1 MNDPR
6 APFTSS
12 LFNFTDFAMRLL
24 EGQRFASSGHG
35 QLICEVLQDI
45 QRKKLKNLIINIPPG
60 HSKTF
65 CVTAGLIPFILGHD
79 PQCRAYYV
87 SSTVTEASK
96 KTAKT
101 NTLLRSEAYKWI
113 FPNIEL
119 SKTGDK
125 YMTVKNALGSIA
137 TYGARAGIT
146 GGDSDLLVLDDP
158 VDASASKHVMKEAQ
172 VKIQQSFFTRLRA
185 KENGDNYGYILI
197 NQRTGENDMTRFF
210 LDNYDVGYHLKLPF
224 LESEPKTYI
233 YNNVTFIRGANIPLN
248 PTFYSTKRAKL
259 VCGDFE
265 KSDTAKRLFETQF
278 QQNPRPVEGQLMK
291 LEHFHY
297 YNSKSLKQTKFKEL
311 FFTIDAASKSKEYND
326 YSVICCWGIA
336 GTKLCLLDMRRGKW
350 EFLQLSKIFE
360 SFYQKWK
367 SGFNNGG
374 SGVKKI
380 LVEDASAGTQ
390 LIQSYQNLFP
400 KHLIKPV
407 KRTADKFTRYTAV
420 GRFIETNQVLLPT
433 KDLEINGVISTH
445 LEITK
450 PFLEE
455 CLEFTHNDAHRH
467 DDIVD
472 NLIDATAYAF
482 LKEESWIDAITRNNY

>member
-1 MNDPR
+1 
-6 APFTSS
+6 
-12 LFNFTDFAMRLL
+12 MRQL
-24 EGQRFASSGHG
+24 ESVRFASSGHG

-45 QRKKLKNLIINIPPG
+45 QQKKLKNVIINIPPG

-65 CVTAGLIPFILGHD
+65 CATAGLIPFILGHD
-79 PQCRAYYV
+79 PQCRALYIT
-87 SSTVTEASK
+87 SNAEEALK
-96 KTAKT
+96 KTEKIKEV
-101 NTLLRSEAYKWI
+101 LQSEAYKWI

-119 SKTGDK
+119 KKTGDK
-125 YMTVKNALGSIA
+125 YMTVKNALGSV
-137 TYGARAGIT
+137 RAFGMKAKIT
-146 GGDSDLLVLDDP
+146 GANADFIVLDDP
-158 VDASASKHVMKEAQ
+158 VDASASKHDMAVARH
-172 VKIQQSFFTRLRA
+172 KIQTSIFSRLRP
-185 KENGDNYGYILI
+185 KEGGTDYGYILI

-210 LDNYDVGYHLKLPF
+210 LDNYDVDYHLKLPF

-233 YNNVTFIRGANIPLN
+233 YNNVTFIRDANMPLN
-248 PTFYSTKRAKL
+248 PTLYGIERAKRA
-259 VCGDFE
+259 CGDFE
-265 KSDTAKRLFETQF
+265 KSDTAKRIFETQF

-291 LEHFHY
+291 LEHFNY
-297 YNSKSLKQTKFKEL
+297 YSNESLKQTKFKEL
-311 FFTIDAASKSKEYND
+311 FFTIDAASKTKEYND

-360 SFYQKWK
+360 NFYQKWK
-367 SGFNNGG
+367 DGFNNGG

-390 LIQSYQNLFP
+390 LIQSYQKLFS

-407 KRTADKFTRYTAV
+407 KRPANNDKFTRYTAV

-433 KDLEINGVISTH
+433 KDVEINGVINTH

-455 CLEFTHNDAHRH
+455 CLEFTHNNAHRH